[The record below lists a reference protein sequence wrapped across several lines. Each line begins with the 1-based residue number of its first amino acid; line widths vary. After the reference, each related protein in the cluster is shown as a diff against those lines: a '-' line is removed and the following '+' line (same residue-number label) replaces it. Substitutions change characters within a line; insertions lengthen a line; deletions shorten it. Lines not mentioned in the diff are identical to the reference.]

1 MLNTVEKIV
10 FCTTQKFIKME
21 DLVLF
26 DAIER
31 FYSGEL
37 LPQELVHLNNLRATN
52 PEVDQMVVEHGFFLK
67 QLGQMSDRKHLK
79 TNLENIHADLLH
91 TKEIELPIANEAKVV
106 SIFGRYKRQ
115 VAIAATVIGLGF
127 VTTMGIIFAYN
138 KGKSDSPYIVTNA
151 QTKETITSKNT
162 APRNIKTTPQ
172 KPVIKSSTH
181 GTSFLVDGVGY
192 LITNFHVVGENT
204 NVYVYNEKYGDLSA
218 KVLSI
223 DRDNDLALLKIT
235 DTSYKAVKRLPYAV
249 NSKAIELGQRIY
261 TMGYSRPPF
270 VVYNE
275 GFVSSKAAN
284 KTFDNKQNFLLT
296 LQVDGGN
303 SGSPIVNTKGEI
315 VGVISAKEIQENGFA
330 LGVKLNSLQNIINIT
345 NQELKE
351 KIKTPTTSAITRL
364 SRDEQ
369 IKRMEDCVF
378 MVKIK

>member
-1 MLNTVEKIV
+1 
-10 FCTTQKFIKME
+10 ME

-67 QLGQMSDRKHLK
+67 QLNQMGDRKHLK

-91 TKEIELPIANEAKVV
+91 TKEIELLTQNNEAPIR
-106 SIFGRYKRQ
+106 SIFGKYKKQ
-115 VAIAATVIGLGF
+115 VAIAATIVGLGF

-138 KGKSDSPYIVTNA
+138 KGKSDSTYTPLAV
-151 QTKETITSKNT
+151 ETHNIPKTTAPDSTSKVST
-162 APRNIKTTPQ
+162 IVA
-172 KPVIKSSTH
+172 KPVVNSTTH

-192 LITNFHVVGENT
+192 LVTNFHVVGENT
-204 NVYVYNEKYGDLSA
+204 NVYVYNEKYGDLTA

-223 DRDNDLALLKIT
+223 DRNNDLALLKIT
-235 DTSYKAVKRLPYAV
+235 DTSYKAVKKLPYAV

-303 SGSPIVNTKGEI
+303 SGSPIVNSKGEI
-315 VGVISAKEIQENGFA
+315 VGVISAKEVQENGFA
-330 LGVKLNSLQNIINIT
+330 LGVKLNSLQNIITIT

-351 KIKTPTTSAITRL
+351 KIKTPATSSINRL
-364 SRDEQ
+364 SREEQ
-369 IKRMEDCVF
+369 VKKMEDCVF

>member
-1 MLNTVEKIV
+1 
-10 FCTTQKFIKME
+10 ME

-67 QLGQMSDRKHLK
+67 QLNQMGDRKHLK

-91 TKEIELPIANEAKVV
+91 TKEIELPTQHNEAPVR
-106 SIFGRYKRQ
+106 SIFGKYKKQ
-115 VAIAATVIGLGF
+115 VAIAATIVGLAF

-138 KGKSDSPYIVTNA
+138 KGKSDSTYTPLTGKTQPITTIVNNNNKVPTV
-151 QTKETITSKNT
+151 T
-162 APRNIKTTPQ
+162 
-172 KPVIKSSTH
+172 KPVVNSTTH

-192 LITNFHVVGENT
+192 LVTNFHVVGENT
-204 NVYVYNEKYGDLSA
+204 NVYVYNEKYGDLTA

-223 DRDNDLALLKIT
+223 DRENDLALLKIT
-235 DTSYKAVKRLPYAV
+235 DTSYKSIKKLPYAV

-330 LGVKLNSLQNIINIT
+330 LGVKLNSLKNIITIT
-345 NQELKE
+345 NEELKE
-351 KIKTPTTSAITRL
+351 KIKTPTISNMTRL

-369 IKRMEDCVF
+369 VKKMEDCVF